1 MKKIVYSGLLM
12 TTALLVAMG
21 AMAQQSKYKKPATT
35 GAKPATTT
43 AKPAA
48 TGAKTGATKKPT
60 SKYAAAKN
68 KINQVNPAAD
78 TTITPSEPA
87 VSGTSRYRTNNNTA
101 LGTGTTTTN
110 PSAPVT
116 YSFDTTVQG
125 GFDAKPE
132 VSLRNNYAMLRTQV
146 RDRKPLEYE
155 DLREDDAVFSHFIWR
170 EIDAR
175 EKMNQSFMYPGK
187 DDNGD
192 QRFFSLLLSAIKNDS
207 VTAFSAENDRFT
219 TPLPASQVLSMVGGA
234 LDTVDVVDPATG
246 AVEKVITKKPKFSPD
261 SVYTFRIKEQIIFDK
276 ESSRMFT
283 RILGIAPIAK
293 QVVAGKSLPRV
304 LFWVYYPDIRASL
317 TKFDVY
323 NPKNIAARMTWE
335 ELFESRF
342 FSSYIIKSTINNPGD
357 KSLSAFIKDPLFRL
371 LEGENI
377 KAKIMNYEQDLW
389 AY

>member
-12 TTALLVAMG
+12 TAALVVAMG
-21 AMAQQSKYKKPATT
+21 AMAQSKYKKPATT
-35 GAKPATTT
+35 GAKPATPT

-48 TGAKTGATKKPT
+48 TGAKPATKKPT

-78 TTITPSEPA
+78 TTITPSEP
-87 VSGTSRYRTNNNTA
+87 VSGTSRYRTTNNNTA
-101 LGTGTTTTN
+101 LGTGTTTNN
-110 PSAPVT
+110 PTAPVT
-116 YSFDTTVQG
+116 FSFDTTVQG

-132 VSLRNNYAMLRTQV
+132 VSLRNNYAMLRTQI

-175 EKMNQSFMYPGK
+175 EKINQSFMYPGK

-207 VTAFSAENDRFT
+207 VTAFSADNDRFT
-219 TPLPASQVLSMVGGA
+219 TPLTTSQVLSMVSGA

>member
-1 MKKIVYSGLLM
+1 MKKMVLKGLF
-12 TTALLVAMG
+12 TAAALVVVMG
-21 AMAQQSKYKKPATT
+21 VDAQSKYKKPATT
-35 GAKPATTT
+35 T
-43 AKPAA
+43 AKPAPA
-48 TGAKTGATKKPT
+48 TAKPGAKTTVVKKST

-68 KINQVNPAAD
+68 KINKVNPAAD
-78 TTITPSEPA
+78 TTITPSEP
-87 VSGTSRYRTNNNTA
+87 VTGTSRYRTNNNTA
-101 LGTGTTTTN
+101 LGTGTTTNN
-110 PSAPVT
+110 PNAPVT
-116 YSFDTTVQG
+116 YTYDTTIQN
-125 GFDAKPE
+125 GFGAKPE
-132 VSLRNNYAMLRTQV
+132 TSLRNNYAMIRTQV

-175 EKMNQSFMYPGK
+175 EKMNQSFMYPAQ

-207 VTAFSAENDRFT
+207 VIAFSADNDRFT
-219 TPLPASQVLSMVGGA
+219 KPLSVDQVMAMVGGA
-234 LDTVDVVDPATG
+234 NDTVDVVDPSTG

-276 ESSRMFT
+276 EASRMFT

-304 LFWVYYPDIRASL
+304 LFWLYYPDLRPSL

>member
-1 MKKIVYSGLLM
+1 MKKMVLKGLF
-12 TTALLVAMG
+12 TAAALVVVMG
-21 AMAQQSKYKKPATT
+21 VDAQSKYKKPATT
-35 GAKPATTT
+35 T
-43 AKPAA
+43 AKPAPA
-48 TGAKTGATKKPT
+48 TAKPGAKTTVVKKST

-78 TTITPSEPA
+78 TTITPSEP
-87 VSGTSRYRTNNNTA
+87 VTGTSRYRTNNNTA
-101 LGTGTTTTN
+101 LGTGTTTNN
-110 PSAPVT
+110 PNAPVT
-116 YSFDTTVQG
+116 YTYDTTVQN
-125 GFDAKPE
+125 GFGAKPE
-132 VSLRNNYAMLRTQV
+132 TSLRNNYAMVRTQV

-175 EKMNQSFMYPGK
+175 EKMNQSFMYPAQ

-207 VTAFSAENDRFT
+207 VIAFSADNDRFT
-219 TPLPASQVLSMVGGA
+219 KPLSVDQVMAMVGGA
-234 LDTVDVVDPATG
+234 NDTVDVVDPSTG

-276 ESSRMFT
+276 EASRMFT

-304 LFWVYYPDIRASL
+304 LFWLYYPDLRPSL

>member
-21 AMAQQSKYKKPATT
+21 SMAQSKYKKPATT
-35 GAKPATTT
+35 A

-48 TGAKTGATKKPT
+48 TKPAAKKPT
-60 SKYAAAKN
+60 SKYAAAKT

-78 TTITPSEPA
+78 TTITPTGP
-87 VSGTSRYRTNNNTA
+87 VTGTSRYRTTNNTA

-110 PSAPVT
+110 PSAAVT
-116 YSFDTTVQG
+116 FSFDTTVQG

-175 EKMNQSFMYPGK
+175 EKINQSFMYPGK

-207 VTAFSAENDRFT
+207 VTAFSADNDRFT
-219 TPLPASQVLSMVGGA
+219 TPLTTSQVMSMVSGA

>member
-12 TTALLVAMG
+12 TTALVVAMG
-21 AMAQQSKYKKPATT
+21 AMAQSKYKKPATT

-43 AKPAA
+43 AKPAT
-48 TGAKTGATKKPT
+48 TGANTDTKKTT

-78 TTITPSEPA
+78 TTIIPA
-87 VSGTSRYRTNNNTA
+87 QAVTGTSRYRNSNNTA
-101 LGTGTTTTN
+101 IGDATTNTTTTN
-110 PSAPVT
+110 PTAPVT
-116 YSFDTTVQG
+116 FSFDTTVQG

-175 EKMNQSFMYPGK
+175 EKINQSFMYPGK

-207 VTAFSAENDRFT
+207 VTAFSADNDRFT
-219 TPLPASQVLSMVGGA
+219 TPLTTSQVLSMVSGA

>member
-1 MKKIVYSGLLM
+1 MKKIVYAGCLLGLVM
-12 TTALLVAMG
+12 VAATG
-21 AMAQQSKYKKPATT
+21 AMAQSKYKKPAPK
-35 GAKPATTT
+35 KPATTT
-43 AKPAA
+43 NKAA
-48 TGAKTGATKKPT
+48 GTKNAL
-60 SKYAAAKN
+60 S
-68 KINQVNPAAD
+68 QVNPAAD
-78 TTITPSEPA
+78 TTITPSNNI
-87 VSGTSRYRTNNNTA
+87 SGTSRYRNSNNTA
-101 LGTGTTTTN
+101 LGTGNTTVAPTTN
-110 PSAPVT
+110 SPSAPVT
-116 YSFDTTVQG
+116 ISYDTTVQG
-125 GFDAKPE
+125 GFNAKPE

-170 EIDAR
+170 EIDGR
-175 EKMNQSFMYPGK
+175 EKMNQSFMYPGQ

-192 QRFFSLLLSAIKNDS
+192 MRFFSLLLSAIKNDS
-207 VTAFSAENDRFT
+207 VVAFSPDNDRFT
-219 TPLPASQVLSMVGGA
+219 KPLTTSQVLAMVEGA
-234 LDTVDVVDPATG
+234 LDTVDVTDPATG
-246 AVEKVITKKPKFSPD
+246 TVEKVITKKPKFSPD
-261 SVYTFRIKEQIIFDK
+261 SVYTFRIKEQVVFDK

-293 QVVAGKSLPRV
+293 QVVAGKSMPRV

-357 KSLSAFIKDPLFRL
+357 KSLNALIKDPLFRL

-377 KAKIMNYEQDLW
+377 KTKIMNYEQDLW

>member
-1 MKKIVYSGLLM
+1 MKKVYQGFLM
-12 TTALLVAMG
+12 ATTMLVAMG
-21 AMAQQSKYKKPATT
+21 ASAQSKYKKPAAPA
-35 GAKPATTT
+35 AKPTTT
-43 AKPAA
+43 ATKPAA
-48 TGAKTGATKKPT
+48 KKATT
-60 SKYAAAKN
+60 SKYAAAKAT
-68 KINQVNPAAD
+68 INANASDTSVNPS
-78 TTITPSEPA
+78 TPA
-87 VSGTSRYRTNNNTA
+87 VSGTSRYRTNNNSA
-101 LGTGTTTTN
+101 PATGATTTN
-110 PSAPVT
+110 PSAAVT
-116 YSFDTTVQG
+116 YSYDTTVQG
-125 GFDAKPE
+125 GFGAKPE
-132 VSLRNNYAMLRTQV
+132 VSLRNNYAMVRTQV

-175 EKMNQSFMYPGK
+175 EKMNQSFMYPSQ

-207 VTAFSAENDRFT
+207 VTAFSADNDRFT
-219 TPLPASQVLSMVGGA
+219 KPLTTDYVMNMVAGA
-234 LDTVDVVDPATG
+234 NDTVDVVDPATG

-261 SVYTFRIKEQIIFDK
+261 SVYTFRIKEQIVFDK

-283 RILGIAPIAK
+283 RILGIAPVAK

-304 LFWVYYPDIRASL
+304 LFWVYYPDIRSSL

>member
-1 MKKIVYSGLLM
+1 MKKIIYSGLLM
-12 TTALLVAMG
+12 TTALLVAVG
-21 AMAQQSKYKKPATT
+21 AMAQSKYK
-35 GAKPATTT
+35 KPATTT

-48 TGAKTGATKKPT
+48 KKPAAKKPAAKKPT

-78 TTITPSEPA
+78 TTITPTES
-87 VSGTSRYRTNNNTA
+87 VSGTSRYRTTNNTA
-101 LGTGTTTTN
+101 LGTGITTTN
-110 PSAPVT
+110 PTAPVT

-207 VTAFSAENDRFT
+207 ITAFSADNDRFT
-219 TPLPASQVLSMVGGA
+219 TPLTTSQVMSMVSGA
-234 LDTVDVVDPATG
+234 LDTVDVVDPTTG

-342 FSSYIIKSTINNPGD
+342 FSSYIIKSTISNPGD

>member
-1 MKKIVYSGLLM
+1 MKKMVYAGWLLGLAMVASTSLM
-12 TTALLVAMG
+12 A
-21 AMAQQSKYKKPATT
+21 QSKYKKPAPK
-35 GAKPATTT
+35 KPATTT
-43 AKPAA
+43 NKAA
-48 TGAKTGATKKPT
+48 GAKSTVG
-60 SKYAAAKN
+60 
-68 KINQVNPAAD
+68 QVNPAAD
-78 TTITPSEPA
+78 TTITPSNNI
-87 VSGTSRYRTNNNTA
+87 SGTSRYRNSNNTA
-101 LGTGTTTTN
+101 LGTGNTTTITNN

-116 YSFDTTVQG
+116 FSYDTTVQN
-125 GFDAKPE
+125 GFNAKPE

-170 EIDAR
+170 EIDGR
-175 EKMNQSFMYPGK
+175 EKMNQSFMYPGQ

-207 VTAFSAENDRFT
+207 VVAFSADNDRFT
-219 TPLPASQVLSMVGGA
+219 KPLTKAQVLAMVEGG
-234 LDTVDVVDPATG
+234 LDTVDVTDPATG

-261 SVYTFRIKEQIIFDK
+261 SVYTFRIKEQVVFDK
-276 ESSRMFT
+276 EASRMFT

-293 QVVAGKSLPRV
+293 QVVAGKSMPRV

-357 KSLSAFIKDPLFRL
+357 KSLNALIKDPLFRL

-377 KAKIMNYEQDLW
+377 KTKIMNYEQDLW

>member
-1 MKKIVYSGLLM
+1 MKKMLFKGF
-12 TTALLVAMG
+12 VAAAAVMVVVG
-21 AMAQQSKYKKPATT
+21 VDAQSKYKKPATT
-35 GAKPATTT
+35 T
-43 AKPAA
+43 AKPAPA
-48 TGAKTGATKKPT
+48 NTGSKVTVVKKST
-60 SKYAAAKN
+60 SKYAAAKT

-78 TTITPSEPA
+78 TTITPTPS
-87 VSGTSRYRTNNNTA
+87 VSGTSRYRTTNNTA
-101 LGTGTTTTN
+101 LGTGTNTTTTN
-110 PSAPVT
+110 PTAPVT
-116 YSFDTTVQG
+116 YSYDTTIQN
-125 GFDAKPE
+125 GFGAKPE
-132 VSLRNNYAMLRTQV
+132 VSLRNNYAMIRTQV

-175 EKMNQSFMYPGK
+175 EKMNQSFMYPAQ

-207 VTAFSAENDRFT
+207 VIAFSADNDRFT
-219 TPLPASQVLSMVGGA
+219 KPLSVDQVMALVGGVN
-234 LDTVDVVDPATG
+234 DTVDVVDPSTG

-276 ESSRMFT
+276 EASRMFT

-304 LFWVYYPDIRASL
+304 LFWCYYPDLRPSL

-342 FSSYIIKSTINNPGD
+342 FSSYIIKSSINNPGD

>member
-1 MKKIVYSGLLM
+1 MKKMVYTGLL
-12 TTALLVAMG
+12 TAAALVVVLGSTA
-21 AMAQQSKYKKPATT
+21 QSKYKKPAT

-43 AKPAA
+43 AKPA
-48 TGAKTGATKKPT
+48 TKTTVAKKTT
-60 SKYAAAKN
+60 SKYAAAKTQ
-68 KINQVNPAAD
+68 IGQVNPAAD
-78 TTITPSEPA
+78 TTITPSET
-87 VSGTSRYRTNNNTA
+87 VTGTSRYRTTNNSA
-101 LGTGTTTTN
+101 LGTGTTTTTN
-110 PSAPVT
+110 PSAAVT
-116 YSFDTTVQG
+116 FSYDTSVQG
-125 GFDAKPE
+125 GFGAKPE
-132 VSLRNNYAMLRTQV
+132 VSLRNNYAMVRTQV

-175 EKMNQSFMYPGK
+175 EKMNQSFMYPAQ

-192 QRFFSLLLSAIKNDS
+192 QRFFTLLLNAIKNDS
-207 VTAFSAENDRFT
+207 VAAFSADNDRFT
-219 TPLPASQVLSMVGGA
+219 KPLTTDQVMAMVAGA
-234 LDTVDVVDPATG
+234 NDTVDVVDPATG
-246 AVEKVITKKPKFSPD
+246 SVEKVITKKPKFSPD
-261 SVYTFRIKEQIIFDK
+261 SVYTFRIKEQIVFDK

-304 LFWVYYPDIRASL
+304 LFWLYYPDLRPSL
-317 TKFDVY
+317 TKSDVY

>member
-1 MKKIVYSGLLM
+1 MKKMVLKGLF
-12 TTALLVAMG
+12 TAAALVVVMG
-21 AMAQQSKYKKPATT
+21 ADAQSKYKKPATT
-35 GAKPATTT
+35 T
-43 AKPAA
+43 AKPAPA
-48 TGAKTGATKKPT
+48 TAKPGAKTTVVKKST

-78 TTITPSEPA
+78 TTITPSEP
-87 VSGTSRYRTNNNTA
+87 VTGTSRYRTNNNTA
-101 LGTGTTTTN
+101 LGTGTTTNN
-110 PSAPVT
+110 PNVPVT
-116 YSFDTTVQG
+116 YTYDTTVQN
-125 GFDAKPE
+125 GFGAKPE
-132 VSLRNNYAMLRTQV
+132 TSLRNNYAMVRTQV

-175 EKMNQSFMYPGK
+175 EKMNQSFMYPAQ

-207 VTAFSAENDRFT
+207 VIAFSADNDRFT
-219 TPLPASQVLSMVGGA
+219 KPLSVDQVMAMVGGA
-234 LDTVDVVDPATG
+234 NDTVDVVDPATG

-276 ESSRMFT
+276 EASRMFT

-304 LFWVYYPDIRASL
+304 LFWLYYPDLRPSL

>member
-1 MKKIVYSGLLM
+1 MKKIVYSGILI
-12 TTALLVAMG
+12 TATLVVAIG
-21 AMAQQSKYKKPATT
+21 AMAQSKYKKPATT
-35 GAKPATTT
+35 TT
-43 AKPAA
+43 KPAA
-48 TGAKTGATKKPT
+48 KQPT
-60 SKYAAAKN
+60 SKYAAAN
-68 KINQVNPAAD
+68 NNINQVNPAAD
-78 TTITPSEPA
+78 TTILPA
-87 VSGTSRYRTNNNTA
+87 QAVTGTSRYRNSNNTA

-110 PSAPVT
+110 PTAPVT
-116 YSFDTTVQG
+116 FSYDTTVQG

-175 EKMNQSFMYPGK
+175 EKINQSFMYPGK
-187 DDNGD
+187 DDIGD

-207 VTAFSAENDRFT
+207 VTAFSADNDRFT
-219 TPLPASQVLSMVGGA
+219 TPLTTSQVLSMVSGA

>member
-1 MKKIVYSGLLM
+1 MKKMVYAGWLMGL
-12 TTALLVAMG
+12 ALVVSTG
-21 AMAQQSKYKKPATT
+21 AMAQSKYKKPAPK
-35 GAKPATTT
+35 KPATTN
-43 AKPAA
+43 
-48 TGAKTGATKKPT
+48 KT
-60 SKYAAAKN
+60 AAAKN
-68 KINQVNPAAD
+68 AVNQVNPAAD
-78 TTITPSEPA
+78 TTITPNNNI
-87 VSGTSRYRTNNNTA
+87 SGTSRYRNSNNTA
-101 LGTGTTTTN
+101 LGTNNTTVTTNN

-116 YSFDTTVQG
+116 YSYDTTVQG
-125 GFDAKPE
+125 GFGAKPE

-175 EKMNQSFMYPGK
+175 EKMNQSFMYPAQ

-207 VTAFSAENDRFT
+207 VVAFSSDNDRFT
-219 TPLPASQVLSMVGGA
+219 KPLTTAQVLAMVEGG
-234 LDTVDVVDPATG
+234 LDTVDVTDPATG

-261 SVYTFRIKEQIIFDK
+261 SVYTFRIKEQVIFDK
-276 ESSRMFT
+276 EASRMFT

-293 QVVAGKSLPRV
+293 QVVAGKSMPRV

-377 KAKIMNYEQDLW
+377 KSKIMNYEQDLW

>member
-1 MKKIVYSGLLM
+1 MKKVYQGFLM
-12 TTALLVAMG
+12 ATAMLVAMG
-21 AMAQQSKYKKPATT
+21 ASAQSKYKKPA
-35 GAKPATTT
+35 A
-43 AKPAA
+43 PAA
-48 TGAKTGATKKPT
+48 KASSNATKPTATNPAAKKTTT
-60 SKYAAAKN
+60 SKYAAAKA
-68 KINQVNPAAD
+68 KINVNASSSDTSVNPS
-78 TTITPSEPA
+78 TPA
-87 VSGTSRYRTNNNTA
+87 VNGTSRYRTSNNTA
-101 LGTGTTTTN
+101 PTTGATTTN
-110 PSAPVT
+110 PTAPVT
-116 YSFDTTVQG
+116 YSYDTTVQG
-125 GFDAKPE
+125 GFGAKPE
-132 VSLRNNYAMLRTQV
+132 VSLRNNYAMVRTQV

-175 EKMNQSFMYPGK
+175 EKMNQSFMYPSQ

-207 VTAFSAENDRFT
+207 VTAFSADNDRFT
-219 TPLPASQVLSMVGGA
+219 KPLTTDFVMNMVAGA
-234 LDTVDVVDPATG
+234 NDTVDVVDPATG

-261 SVYTFRIKEQIIFDK
+261 SVYTFRIKEQIVFDK